1 MRGVE
6 VRFGRMM
13 PADRGL
19 VMAGLDHGE
28 FYLPPRAMWDVGAAL
43 EHVVATDAV
52 LVSPGT
58 AAHNASYF
66 SRPSAPQLVIRLNWS
81 TSYCFTF
88 GYGEGRSG
96 PAVTPRHALALGAQ
110 AGMVALQL
118 KTGSESGDRDNALAF
133 AHIVEE
139 AQQVGLPIIGE
150 AFPPRDGSMDPKEL
164 HEYVAVTSR
173 ICCELG
179 AVAVKTYYTGERFD
193 EVVAAAQV
201 PVFALGGE
209 KCDTVMEA
217 LKLAQK
223 AFRSGARGVV
233 FGRNILEHDRPAQVT
248 EALKLLSRG
257 GVTAED
263 AWAEVVGERG

>member
-1 MRGVE
+1 MNGVQ

-19 VMAGLDHGE
+19 VMAALDHGE
-28 FYLPPRAMWDVGAAL
+28 FYLPPREMWDVGAAL
-43 EHVVATDAV
+43 ESVKAADAV
-52 LVSPGT
+52 LASPGT
-58 AAHNASYF
+58 AAHHSSYF
-66 SRPSAPQLVIRLNWS
+66 SCSSAPHLVMRLNWS

-88 GYGEGRSG
+88 GYGKGRSG

-118 KTGSESGDRDNALAF
+118 KTGSESNDRDNALAF

-150 AFPPRDGSMDPKEL
+150 AFPPRDGSMDPEEL

-173 ICCELG
+173 VCCELG
-179 AVAVKTYYTGERFD
+179 AVAVKTFYTGQRFG
-193 EVVAAAQV
+193 EVVAVAQV
-201 PVFALGGE
+201 PVFVLGGQ

-217 LKLAQK
+217 LKLAEK
-223 AFRSGARGVV
+223 VFAAGAGGVV
-233 FGRNILEHDRPAQVT
+233 FGRNILQHDRPTEVT
-248 EALKLLSRG
+248 EALKLVSRG
-257 GVTAED
+257 GIKAAD
-263 AWAEVVGERG
+263 AWREVGGEGR

>member
-1 MRGVE
+1 MNGVQ
-6 VRFGRMM
+6 VRFGRML

-19 VMAGLDHGE
+19 VMAALDHGE
-28 FYLPPRAMWDVGAAL
+28 FYLPPREMWDVGAAL
-43 EHVVATDAV
+43 EAVTGADAA

-58 AAHNASYF
+58 AAHHGGFF
-66 SRPSAPQLVIRLNWS
+66 SRPAAPHLVVRLNWS

-118 KTGSESGDRDNALAF
+118 KTGSESNDRDNAVAF

-139 AQQVGLPIIGE
+139 AQQVGLPVIGE
-150 AFPPRDGSMDPKEL
+150 AFPPRDGSMGREEL
-164 HEYVAVTSR
+164 HEYVMVTSR

-179 AVAVKTYYTGERFD
+179 AVAVKTFYTGERFG

-217 LKLAQK
+217 LKLAEK
-223 AFRSGARGVV
+223 AFAAGARGVV
-233 FGRNILEHDRPAQVT
+233 FGRNILQHDRPAKVT
-248 EALKLLSRG
+248 EALKALARG
-257 GVTAED
+257 GIGAAA
-263 AWAEVVGERG
+263 AWKEVGGEKP